1 MAGRAL
7 APFSRLA
14 RATRGIGISNLQQR
28 LPVRGSEDELD
39 EVAHAFN
46 QALDRVERAVGEM
59 RQFSAALAH
68 ELRTP
73 LAILRGETELALRQ
87 TLSPEDLRQRLAV
100 QLDEFD
106 KLARLIGQILTLA
119 RAEGGEI
126 VLAQEPVDL
135 AALSTSVVEQ
145 MEAVAAARGVALA
158 CEAPG
163 RAVVTGDAGWLERL
177 LLILLDNAIKFTP
190 AEGRVVLTVSRARA
204 MVQLSVSD
212 TGTGI
217 PPDAM
222 AHLFEPFYRADP
234 ARSRQTEGAGLGLAL
249 ARWIV
254 DRHRG
259 TLDVRSRPG
268 EGSTFTLHLPLAPAE
283 SRDQR

>member
-1 MAGRAL
+1 
-7 APFSRLA
+7 
-14 RATRGIGISNLQQR
+14 
-28 LPVRGSEDELD
+28 
-39 EVAHAFN
+39 
-46 QALDRVERAVGEM
+46 
-59 RQFSAALAH
+59 
-68 ELRTP
+68 
-73 LAILRGETELALRQ
+73 
-87 TLSPEDLRQRLAV
+87 
-100 QLDEFD
+100 
-106 KLARLIGQILTLA
+106 
-119 RAEGGEI
+119 
-126 VLAQEPVDL
+126 
-135 AALSTSVVEQ
+135 